1 MAEQRVLKR
10 IVRIVRDGNF
20 GDHRER
26 ISGAVSELKID
37 YGPGYR
43 VYYALQ
49 GNVIVVLLGGGTKER
64 QQNDIAAALALWEAN
79 KDEDGRFSRV
89 FGE

>member
-1 MAEQRVLKR
+1 MVITHAAWVP
-10 IVRIVRDGNF
+10 

-26 ISGAVSELKID
+26 IEGAVSELRID

-43 VYYALQ
+43 VYYVQ
-49 GNVIVVLLGGGTKER
+49 IGDIVVVLLGGGVKDR
-64 QQNDIAAALALWEAN
+64 QQNDIDAALAVWEDN
-79 KDEDGRFSRV
+79 KDEDDRFSRV